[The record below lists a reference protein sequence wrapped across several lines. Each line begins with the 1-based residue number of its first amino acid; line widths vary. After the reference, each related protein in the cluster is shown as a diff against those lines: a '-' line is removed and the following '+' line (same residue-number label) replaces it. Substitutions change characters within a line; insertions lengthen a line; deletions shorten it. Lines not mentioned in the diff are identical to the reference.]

1 MFKCCTYSEINER
14 SHSCCEK
21 GDRLEPHV
29 LLHCSLGYW
38 HALHTAVHIRMQRR
52 ELEVI
57 SMLADVGRDSQSD
70 SLQFI
75 GKLWFESAVSVWCMD
90 VRYREHEFKSQ
101 AERVACKWTT
111 SSRVKVTQN
120 RASYKMLQKAGR
132 REGWGEKMTKS
143 SVCVLTAFQ
152 VIYTEWKKEKNCVD
166 FMSLLG
172 ENY

>member
-1 MFKCCTYSEINER
+1 MLYLQRDKWTLPLLLWERRQIGTTCVVALLPGLLTCT
-14 SHSCCEK
+14 SHSRPHSDATPRARGHFYARWCRE
-21 GDRLEPHV
+21 RLAE
-29 LLHCSLGYW
+29 W
-38 HALHTAVHIRMQRR
+38 
-52 ELEVI
+52 
-57 SMLADVGRDSQSD
+57 
-70 SLQFI
+70 QFI